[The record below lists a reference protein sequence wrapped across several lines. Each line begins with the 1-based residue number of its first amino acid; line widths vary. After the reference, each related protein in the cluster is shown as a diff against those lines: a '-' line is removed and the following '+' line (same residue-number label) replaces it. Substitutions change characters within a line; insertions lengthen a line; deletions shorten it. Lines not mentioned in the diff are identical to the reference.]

1 MDRGALQGGNKVRHS
16 WLPGKPV
23 VVHREATCKWLKGR
37 EELWWGDPCKWADS
51 DCCWQGTLGIVRCAS
66 SSGSHLAPVWHVTV
80 IGTAVGLRSCWGR
93 PDVLGE
99 VQASF
104 LWQTPDTKV
113 MLARLAFAEIYFWP
127 VQGRLLWLECVAK
140 CITKYLGKESRC
152 APEHKFLK
160 LLQPHPSRVQL
171 CKWNLFVCYWLLEH
185 AASILV
191 GYVFIYLSCS
201 YIDLYVYTWIPFPSI
216 VSFQSLRV

>member
-1 MDRGALQGGNKVRHS
+1 MGECSVFVIQREYYFITALQAKKASGKFTVQVSKGLCMDRGALQGGNKVRHS

-80 IGTAVGLRSCWGR
+80 TGTAVGLRSCWGR

-113 MLARLAFAEIYFWP
+113 MLAHLAFAEIYFWP
-127 VQGRLLWLECVAK
+127 AQGCLLWLECVAK
-140 CITKYLGKESRC
+140 CITKYLGK
-152 APEHKFLK
+152 K
-160 LLQPHPSRVQL
+160 
-171 CKWNLFVCYWLLEH
+171 
-185 AASILV
+185 V
-191 GYVFIYLSCS
+191 GVHLSTNS
-201 YIDLYVYTWIPFPSI
+201 
-216 VSFQSLRV
+216 